1 MTQLLSLSCLSA
13 FGFPGKYTMLLGSAS
28 SKILEY
34 ASFGAQLLLML
45 FSSSED
51 RFTSLK
57 LLDLKEKYAVIYFM
71 AAVYFLDSMLVTR
84 YPSEQLISCIRYTAT
99 IFFALWMVEYYDGE
113 KLFHLIA
120 AAQVIFTCLTFA
132 FMLLRPGAVFSQEQ
146 GEHDF
151 TGFLRTKNNAASQ
164 FSICILLQIA
174 WFRILRAKQMI
185 VSRKYLLSLLAQ
197 GIFLVLCNA
206 KGAVL
211 CLIFPLL
218 YVLFG
223 KYKEES
229 GKKTAPW
236 GDLCYL
242 KRCLSHNGSYDFTAV
257 SAIIFLDRKGR
268 HFNRSYP
275 VVAADHPGYDQ
286 PAYIYRI
293 WIWNVLEGP
302 TGSCHGPSGIFT
314 KFFYGKHD
322 NRRPQCFA
330 GIVDEC
336 RSVWSCRVFY
346 GYDHFHHRSRADGMD
361 RLSVQCG
368 VYPVVYGIWLD
379 RTFNVHL

>member
-1 MTQLLSLSCLSA
+1 MCCL
-13 FGFPGKYTMLLGSAS
+13 
-28 SKILEY
+28 EN
-34 ASFGAQLLLML
+34 
-45 FSSSED
+45 
-51 RFTSLK
+51 
-57 LLDLKEKYAVIYFM
+57 
-71 AAVYFLDSMLVTR
+71 
-84 YPSEQLISCIRYTAT
+84 IRRNR
-99 IFFALWMVEYYDGE
+99 E
-113 KLFHLIA
+113 
-120 AAQVIFTCLTFA
+120 
-132 FMLLRPGAVFSQEQ
+132 
-146 GEHDF
+146 
-151 TGFLRTKNNAASQ
+151 
-164 FSICILLQIA
+164 
-174 WFRILRAKQMI
+174 
-185 VSRKYLLSLLAQ
+185 
-197 GIFLVLCNA
+197 
-206 KGAVL
+206 
-211 CLIFPLL
+211 
-218 YVLFG
+218 
-223 KYKEES
+223 
-229 GKKTAPW
+229 KTAPW

-257 SAIIFLDRKGR
+257 STIIFLDRKGR